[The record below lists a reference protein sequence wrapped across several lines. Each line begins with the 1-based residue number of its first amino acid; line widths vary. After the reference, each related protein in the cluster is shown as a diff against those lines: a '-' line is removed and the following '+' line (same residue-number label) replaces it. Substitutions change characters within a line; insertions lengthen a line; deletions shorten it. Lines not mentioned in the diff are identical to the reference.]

1 MAEPFSPGLDQ
12 AGLLHIIR
20 KPMPFGKY
28 RGQPLLR
35 LPLAYLCWMER
46 KGWPEGTLGREL
58 ALVYELK
65 HNGLDQAL
73 YGVLPSRVNEH
84 GDR

>member
-1 MAEPFSPGLDQ
+1 MAESVSPGLSQ
-12 AGLLHIIR
+12 AGLLRIIQT
-20 KPMPFGKY
+20 PMPYGKY

-46 KGWPEGTLGREL
+46 QGWPEGPLGAEL

-65 HNGLDQAL
+65 HNGLDQPL
-73 YGVLPSRVNEH
+73 YRLLPK
-84 GDR
+84 

>member
-1 MAEPFSPGLDQ
+1 MAEPLPPGLDR
-12 AGLLHIIR
+12 AGLLRIIR
-20 KPMPFGKY
+20 RPMPYGKY

-46 KGWPEGTLGREL
+46 RGWPEGALGAEL

-65 HNGLDQAL
+65 HNGLDLAL
-73 YGVLPSRVNEH
+73 YGLLTS
-84 GDR
+84 

>member
-1 MAEPFSPGLDQ
+1 MVEPLSPGLDQ
-12 AGLLHIIR
+12 AGLLRIIR
-20 KPMPFGKY
+20 KPMPYGKY

-46 KGWPEGTLGREL
+46 KGWPAGGLGAEL

-65 HNGLDQAL
+65 HNGLDQSLYAL
-73 YGVLPSRVNEH
+73 L
-84 GDR
+84 